1 MLRQLVVGASFVLSK
16 MSKDKVGIA
25 EEFWLGLARNNREG
39 AQEVVNRLDL
49 FFVAA
54 SAFLFEEVEGEFQ
67 DA

>member
-1 MLRQLVVGASFVLSK
+1 MLQQLVVGASFVLSK
-16 MSKDKVGIA
+16 MSEDEVGVA
-25 EEFWLGLARNNREG
+25 EEFWLALARNDREG

-49 FFVAA
+49 PFVAA